1 MCVSCS
7 EETHQAG
14 LDDERGVEEH
24 VWISGTTPCP
34 DRHGNHDASIYEV
47 CVSNSEMTGST
58 THHDGLYTTT
68 QNYEKLLLESA
79 RRENICLFHFVD
91 KKKSKYFQEYFD
103 RSKT

>member
-14 LDDERGVEEH
+14 LGDERGVEEH
-24 VWISGTTPCP
+24 VRLSGTAPCP

-47 CVSNSEMTGST
+47 CVSNSEMTGSI

-68 QNYEKLLLESA
+68 RNYERLLLESA
-79 RRENICLFHFVD
+79 RKEYEFISFYRS
-91 KKKSKYFQEYFD
+91 KKSKYFQEFFD
-103 RSKT
+103 KT